1 MGLVLKPHLVL
12 NQDQSTLVALKVL
25 LALNQDQAHSLTR
38 VALKVHL
45 VRNQDL
51 VVLVMGLVLKPHL
64 VLNQDQSTLVVLKV
78 LLVLNHRVQSVTLVA
93 LKVHLARNQLT
104 DLDLKVPRN
113 QVPLAVAVLMVQPT
127 LVVLMKQQKRKQH
140 KRQLTQLNLLHKS
153 ILRLQ
158 QQLQQQWPLQQ
169 RPLQLQ
175 QQWPLQLQQQQW
187 PLQLQQQQWPLQL
200 QQQWLLPQWL
210 LPQWLLPQQL
220 LQLRHLLQLLR
231 HLPLLLLLQLK
242 VQAFLAPP
250 KLQVLL

>member
-12 NQDQSTLVALKVL
+12 NQDQSTLVA
-25 LALNQDQAHSLTR
+25 
-38 VALKVHL
+38 
-45 VRNQDL
+45 
-51 VVLVMGLVLKPHL
+51 
-64 VLNQDQSTLVVLKV
+64 LKV

-127 LVVLMKQQKRKQH
+127 LVVLMKQQKLQQL

-153 ILRLQ
+153 ILRQQ
-158 QQLQQQWPLQQ
+158 QQLQQQW
-169 RPLQLQ
+169 PLQLQ
-175 QQWPLQLQQQQW
+175 QQWPLQLQQQW
-187 PLQLQQQQWPLQL
+187 PLQLQQQWPLQL
-200 QQQWLLPQWL
+200 QLQWLLLQL
-210 LPQWLLPQQL
+210 LQWLLPQQL
-220 LQLRHLLQLLR
+220 WRQQQLLQLWHLLQLRHL
-231 HLPLLLLLQLK
+231 LLLLLQLK